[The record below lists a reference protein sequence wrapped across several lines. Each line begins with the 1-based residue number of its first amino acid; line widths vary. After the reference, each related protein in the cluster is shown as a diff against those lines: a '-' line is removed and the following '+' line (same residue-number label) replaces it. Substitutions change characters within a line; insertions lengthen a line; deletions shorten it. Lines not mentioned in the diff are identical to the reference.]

1 VIIYAEPREWV
12 NRFRD
17 AEFNSTTCIL
27 IAIVCVEMQWLE
39 MAATSWNVAASIT
52 VLVSWC

>member
-39 MAATSWNVAASIT
+39 MAATS
-52 VLVSWC
+52 